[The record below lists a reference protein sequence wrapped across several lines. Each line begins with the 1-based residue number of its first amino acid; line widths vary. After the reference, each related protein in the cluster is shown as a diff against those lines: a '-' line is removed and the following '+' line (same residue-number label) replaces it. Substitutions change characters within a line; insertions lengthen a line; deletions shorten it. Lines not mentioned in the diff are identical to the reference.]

1 MPSPAAPA
9 LALSGDP
16 SVPNPRHPRRFV
28 VLLVFVLGVLAATG
42 PLATDLYLPALPQ
55 IADDLNAPES
65 LIQLTLTA
73 TMVGLALGQLV
84 IGPMSDAWGRR
95 GPLLIGVAAF
105 ALTSFAC
112 VLVPSP
118 EALVALR
125 FAQGVSGAAGAVIS
139 RAVVRDLFEGDDVAR
154 FMSRLM
160 LIIGLAPMVG
170 PILGGQL
177 LLLGSWRML
186 FAVLGAASVLSFVL
200 VLFWLPESLPA
211 EQRRPQRPAA
221 LARTFASLLRD
232 RAFIVPSLV
241 LGVSFGLM
249 FTYIGWFSFVS
260 QNEFGASAQAFS
272 LIFAINTVG
281 LIGGTQVNALLIG
294 RVGTRRRLLAGLLV
308 AVACVIGLALLAA
321 SGSASLPVLN
331 ALLFV
336 MMFGVGLVMP
346 NAMSLAIASQP
357 PYVAGTASALLGS
370 LQFAFGGGIAALA
383 GLTASG
389 EASLASMSAVM
400 LTSGILALALCAWRL
415 R

>member
-1 MPSPAAPA
+1 M
-9 LALSGDP
+9 
-16 SVPNPRHPRRFV
+16 
-28 VLLVFVLGVLAATG
+28 
-42 PLATDLYLPALPQ
+42 
-55 IADDLNAPES
+55 
-65 LIQLTLTA
+65 
-73 TMVGLALGQLV
+73 
-84 IGPMSDAWGRR
+84 
-95 GPLLIGVAAF
+95 
-105 ALTSFAC
+105 
-112 VLVPSP
+112 
-118 EALVALR
+118 
-125 FAQGVSGAAGAVIS
+125 IS